1 MKIKSGMFFVIFIWI
16 WTDVL
21 KLYPIRRRKRKEIFC
36 LFGFLA
42 SRNITHY
49 YNYYYYYSKSY
60 TTIPQIRAEYY
71 LVFWKKNCA
80 TYTQIMKK
88 RKNNDSVRAI
98 IYLVT
103 YFCCRF
109 TFVLL
114 NELVNKETQFTFK
127 CLVHL
132 AKIGILILFQLVLV
146 LIESSTHENF
156 WCVDSIGIL

>member
-21 KLYPIRRRKRKEIFC
+21 KLYTIRRRKRKEIFC

-80 TYTQIMKK
+80 TNTNYEEKTQDNTTLDISCRSRDESVVMQVTNAHQNYTKYYNGHQ
-88 RKNNDSVRAI
+88 R
-98 IYLVT
+98 
-103 YFCCRF
+103 
-109 TFVLL
+109 
-114 NELVNKETQFTFK
+114 
-127 CLVHL
+127 
-132 AKIGILILFQLVLV
+132 ILKLSLPVCNIA
-146 LIESSTHENF
+146 T
-156 WCVDSIGIL
+156 

>member
-1 MKIKSGMFFVIFIWI
+1 
-16 WTDVL
+16 
-21 KLYPIRRRKRKEIFC
+21 
-36 LFGFLA
+36 
-42 SRNITHY
+42 
-49 YNYYYYYSKSY
+49 
-60 TTIPQIRAEYY
+60 
-71 LVFWKKNCA
+71 
-80 TYTQIMKK
+80 MKK

-132 AKIGILILFQLVLV
+132 AKIGTYSYIVLAGFGF
-146 LIESSTHENF
+146 N
-156 WCVDSIGIL
+156 